1 MSKEIKV
8 YYSEEFRT
16 EMLELSDR
24 RILHEINVA
33 NYDLWDIFIQDYLKK
48 FKNYFSTSVY
58 LLGRSGRHVCVTDNK
73 INRTLYDSMKK
84 YVNDM
89 QNEIVS
95 IWNSAE

>member
-1 MSKEIKV
+1 MSKEIKT

-24 RILHEINVA
+24 RILQEVNVTD
-33 NYDLWDIFIQDYLKK
+33 YDLWDIFIQDYLKE
-48 FKNYFSTSVY
+48 FKNRFGASVY

-73 INRTLYDSMKK
+73 INRTRYDSMKK
-84 YVNDM
+84 YINNI

-95 IWNSAE
+95 TWNSAE